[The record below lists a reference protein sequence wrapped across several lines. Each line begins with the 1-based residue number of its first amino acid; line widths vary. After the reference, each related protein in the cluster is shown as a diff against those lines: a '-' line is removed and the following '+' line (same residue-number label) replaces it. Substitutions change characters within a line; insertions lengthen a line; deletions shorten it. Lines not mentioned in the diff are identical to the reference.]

1 MEDARSPVTVELA
14 APLELD
20 RWRPIGQM
28 FMAIPHHIIS
38 GALNGV
44 SEALWVV
51 SFFTVLFTQ
60 KIPDGIAKLQVMILR
75 YRARVGFYAAF
86 THASYPPF
94 DFTMSDTDPG
104 GTPLRVD
111 IERTTTWTRA
121 NAFNVILAIPHFVML
136 IVYGIGA
143 FVLVIVNFFGVIF
156 TGKWN
161 AGHRDFVVKVGRY
174 QTRVFAYVLMLRNE
188 YPAFGLS

>member
-1 MEDARSPVTVELA
+1 MEDARTPVTVELS

-20 RWRPIGQM
+20 RWRPIAQV
-28 FMAIPHHIIS
+28 FMAIPHLIIS

-44 SEALWVV
+44 SEALWFV
-51 SFFTVLFTQ
+51 SFLMVLFTQ
-60 KIPDGIAKLQVMILR
+60 KVPEGIAKLQVMILR
-75 YRARVGFYAAF
+75 YRARVGFYAGF
-86 THASYPPF
+86 THAAYPQF
-94 DFTMSDTDPG
+94 DFTMTDTDPG
-104 GTPLRVD
+104 GTPVRIE

-136 IVYGIGA
+136 FLYGIAA
-143 FVLVIVNFFGVIF
+143 FVLWVINFFGVIF

-161 AGHRDFVVKVGRY
+161 AGHRDFVVKYARY